1 LWQPRQH
8 IQKYKNK
15 EIRNYG
21 PDYPIHS
28 WEKGKEGEGIGINE
42 MKSHKFEMTIVE
54 KRERE
59 RDRFDLV
66 KPDTGVSIC

>member
-1 LWQPRQH
+1 
-8 IQKYKNK
+8 
-15 EIRNYG
+15 
-21 PDYPIHS
+21 
-28 WEKGKEGEGIGINE
+28 